1 MAEVKQEK
9 MATRQ
14 AYGKTLVEIGAENKN
29 LVVMDADLS
38 KSTMTAEFAKAYPD
52 RFFNMGIAE
61 QDLYAA
67 ACGLALSGKVV
78 CASTFAMFA
87 AGRAFEIIRNS
98 IGYTHANVKVCAT
111 HAGITVGEDG
121 ASHQTF
127 EDIALMRT
135 IPGMVVVNPSDGAS
149 AKALLK
155 QVIDMNGPA
164 YVRLGRA
171 AVPMFYDE
179 AAASELKLGKGSC
192 LREGKDL
199 TIIATGI
206 MVNEAMIAAEE
217 LAAKGIDARVID
229 MHTIKPLDE
238 EIIVKAASE
247 TGAIVTAE
255 EHSVIGGLGSAVAEV
270 VVKKCPVKMA
280 MVGQQDTFGESGK
293 PDELKAKYGMTA
305 ADIAR
310 AVESLR

>member
-1 MAEVKQEK
+1 
-9 MATRQ
+9 
-14 AYGKTLVEIGAENKN
+14 
-29 LVVMDADLS
+29 
-38 KSTMTAEFAKAYPD
+38 
-52 RFFNMGIAE
+52 
-61 QDLYAA
+61 
-67 ACGLALSGKVV
+67 
-78 CASTFAMFA
+78 
-87 AGRAFEIIRNS
+87 
-98 IGYTHANVKVCAT
+98 
-111 HAGITVGEDG
+111 
-121 ASHQTF
+121 
-127 EDIALMRT
+127 MRT

-149 AKALLK
+149 AKVLLK
-155 QVIDMNGPA
+155 QVIEMDGPA

-238 EIIVKAASE
+238 EIILKAASQ

-255 EHSVIGGLGSAVAEV
+255 EHSVIGGLGSAVAEYLCGVRPVPV
-270 VVKKCPVKMA
+270 VRLGVNDC
-280 MVGQQDTFGESGK
+280 FGRSGK
-293 PDELKAKYGMTA
+293 AAEVLDYFNLNANGIREKALEALKMK
-305 ADIAR
+305 
-310 AVESLR
+310 